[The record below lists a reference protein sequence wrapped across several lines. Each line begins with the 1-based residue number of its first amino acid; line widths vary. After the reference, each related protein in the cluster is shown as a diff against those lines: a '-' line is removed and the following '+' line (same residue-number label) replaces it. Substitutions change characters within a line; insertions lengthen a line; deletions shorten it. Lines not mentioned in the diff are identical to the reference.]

1 MPVEQ
6 ARRVG
11 SPPAVREAGERMK
24 TRTRTLIGGWVLGVS
39 LAAGT
44 AASAEGLA
52 GPPPPATGVA
62 ATPDATPRSGAGSS
76 ALDRR
81 MALLTRELRLDE
93 AQQQKVRTLLQG
105 QRAQILQVWQD
116 ESLSSALR
124 IKHTQVI
131 TERTEDAIRAVLTD
145 EQRRLYSKARPGGAA
160 PGAAGGTSP
169 ELSTWIDAVG
179 RH

>member
-1 MPVEQ
+1 
-6 ARRVG
+6 
-11 SPPAVREAGERMK
+11 MK
-24 TRTRTLIGGWVLGVS
+24 TRTRTLIGGWVLGLGLV
-39 LAAGT
+39 AG
-44 AASAEGLA
+44 AGASTEGIA
-52 GPPPPATGVA
+52 GSPPPPSGVGTTA
-62 ATPDATPRSGAGSS
+62 APAARPGAAASP
-76 ALDRR
+76 LDRR
-81 MALLTRELRLDE
+81 VALLTRELRLDDT
-93 AQQQKVRTLLQG
+93 QQQKVRTLLEG